1 MISHVQ
7 KQRRLRIQGSH
18 QQPADNTNNISCQE
32 PTPEADLF
40 HRVDNDED
48 FLERLCIMRHQ
59 QQGDGFQNASITRRR
74 RRARNSSVSGSNTLP
89 SATVVTPRSCRSECE
104 KDLLEMIDE
113 ILHQGPFIS
122 K

>member
-7 KQRRLRIQGSH
+7 KQRRLRIQGSY
-18 QQPADNTNNISCQE
+18 QQPADDTNNISCQE
-32 PTPEADLF
+32 PEADLF
-40 HRVDNDED
+40 HRVDDDEK

-59 QQGDGFQNASITRRR
+59 QQEDDFRNASITRRR
-74 RRARNSSVSGSNTLP
+74 RRRTTVSGSTTVP
-89 SATVVTPRSCRSECE
+89 SATVVTPSSCRSECE